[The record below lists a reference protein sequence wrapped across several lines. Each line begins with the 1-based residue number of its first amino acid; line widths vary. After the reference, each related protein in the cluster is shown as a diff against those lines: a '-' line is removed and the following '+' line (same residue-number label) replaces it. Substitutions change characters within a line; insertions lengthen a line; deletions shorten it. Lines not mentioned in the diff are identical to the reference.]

1 MPAGQAHRKEASL
14 RDQARA
20 PRKYE
25 LMTILHPDVPEESLQ
40 GELDRISGFITG
52 VGGELF
58 ETLQDSPWGRRRL
71 AYPIRSGGRDVRD
84 GYYTVWHFTLGPT
97 RVDDLERELKLDTQL
112 IRYIVLSWEPTP
124 IDPKAV
130 EAAEIAAED
139 AAAAAYAAAQVA
151 AAAAEDD
158 AAEAYAASQAAA
170 ATSEAEAGEATS
182 AIEPVSAEEAR
193 AEVLDAAEAAVDTTM
208 RLAAEEIRTDELT
221 AEAEALE
228 ATGAELAVEPVEAIA
243 EREQLEADAAAALEM
258 ADTAAAAEA
267 PVVEAAEVDAGADV
281 PEGAVRGDGT
291 GECPEDYPIKS
302 HAAKETSMAGI
313 AKITLVGNLGR
324 DPETRYTPNGKMN
337 VTFTMAVSR
346 RFNDQSGQ
354 QQERTNW
361 YRVTA
366 WGGLAETLDR
376 MAQNGYLAKGKQV
389 YVDGRRADP
398 IRRSS
403 PDRSKKFPGTMA
415 SHRSKTDSLR

>member
-25 LMTILHPDVPEESLQ
+25 LMTILHPDVAEESLP
-40 GELDRISGFITG
+40 GELDRISGFITAA
-52 VGGELF
+52 GGELI

-139 AAAAAYAAAQVA
+139 AAAAAYAAAQAA

-158 AAEAYAASQAAA
+158 AADAYAASQAAA
-170 ATSEAEAGEATS
+170 TVEPEAGEATS
-182 AIEPVSAEEAR
+182 ALEPASAEEAR
-193 AEVLDAAEAAVDTTM
+193 AEVLDAAEAAVDTSM
-208 RLAAEEIRTDELT
+208 RLAAQDIRTEELT

-228 ATGAELAVEPVEAIA
+228 ASGAELQIEPVEAIA
-243 EREQLEADAAAALEM
+243 EREQLEADAAAALAI
-258 ADTAAAAEA
+258 ADSAATEETAAGAPSAE
-267 PVVEAAEVDAGADV
+267 EESDL

-291 GECPEDYPIKS
+291 GECPEDYPVKGNAS
-302 HAAKETSMAGI
+302 SKLYHSPGSPSYKRTVPEFCFASTEAAEAAG
-313 AKITLVGNLGR
+313 
-324 DPETRYTPNGKMN
+324 
-337 VTFTMAVSR
+337 
-346 RFNDQSGQ
+346 FNPTKYEAAHEES
-354 QQERTNW
+354 E
-361 YRVTA
+361 
-366 WGGLAETLDR
+366 
-376 MAQNGYLAKGKQV
+376 
-389 YVDGRRADP
+389 
-398 IRRSS
+398 
-403 PDRSKKFPGTMA
+403 
-415 SHRSKTDSLR
+415 

>member
-1 MPAGQAHRKEASL
+1 M

-25 LMTILHPDVPEESLQ
+25 LMTILHPDVAEESLQ

-139 AAAAAYAAAQVA
+139 AAAAAYAAAQAA

-158 AAEAYAASQAAA
+158 AAEAYAACPGRGRGRRTRGGRSN
-170 ATSEAEAGEATS
+170 ERYRAGGGRGS
-182 AIEPVSAEEAR
+182 ASRGAGCRRVR
-193 AEVLDAAEAAVDTTM
+193 GRHVDAA
-208 RLAAEEIRTDELT
+208 
-221 AEAEALE
+221 
-228 ATGAELAVEPVEAIA
+228 
-243 EREQLEADAAAALEM
+243 
-258 ADTAAAAEA
+258 
-267 PVVEAAEVDAGADV
+267 
-281 PEGAVRGDGT
+281 
-291 GECPEDYPIKS
+291 
-302 HAAKETSMAGI
+302 
-313 AKITLVGNLGR
+313 
-324 DPETRYTPNGKMN
+324 
-337 VTFTMAVSR
+337 
-346 RFNDQSGQ
+346 
-354 QQERTNW
+354 
-361 YRVTA
+361 
-366 WGGLAETLDR
+366 GG
-376 MAQNGYLAKGKQV
+376 G
-389 YVDGRRADP
+389 
-398 IRRSS
+398 
-403 PDRSKKFPGTMA
+403 
-415 SHRSKTDSLR
+415 

>member
-1 MPAGQAHRKEASL
+1 M

-25 LMTILHPDVPEESLQ
+25 LMTILHPDVAEESLP
-40 GELDRISGFITG
+40 GELDRISGFITAA
-52 VGGELF
+52 GGELI

-97 RVDDLERELKLDTQL
+97 RVDDLERELKLDIQL

-139 AAAAAYAAAQVA
+139 AAAAAYAAAQAA

-158 AAEAYAASQAAA
+158 AAEAYAAAQAAA
-170 ATSEAEAGEATS
+170 ATAEPEAGEATS

-193 AEVLDAAEAAVDTTM
+193 AEVLDAAEATAVDTSM
-208 RLAAEEIRTDELT
+208 RLAADEIRGDELT

-228 ATGAELAVEPVEAIA
+228 AAGAELAIEPVEAIA

-258 ADTAAAAEA
+258 TSTAAAE
-267 PVVEAAEVDAGADV
+267 
-281 PEGAVRGDGT
+281 
-291 GECPEDYPIKS
+291 EDS
-302 HAAKETSMAGI
+302 
-313 AKITLVGNLGR
+313 
-324 DPETRYTPNGKMN
+324 
-337 VTFTMAVSR
+337 
-346 RFNDQSGQ
+346 
-354 QQERTNW
+354 
-361 YRVTA
+361 
-366 WGGLAETLDR
+366 
-376 MAQNGYLAKGKQV
+376 
-389 YVDGRRADP
+389 GRRHDSGSGN
-398 IRRSS
+398 RRTGRRR
-403 PDRSKKFPGTMA
+403 PWRRDR
-415 SHRSKTDSLR
+415 

>member
-25 LMTILHPDVPEESLQ
+25 LMTILHPDVAEESLQ

-84 GYYTVWHFTLGPT
+84 GYYTVWRFTLGPT

-139 AAAAAYAAAQVA
+139 AAAAAYAAAQFA

-170 ATSEAEAGEATS
+170 AATESEADDATS
-182 AIEPVSAEEAR
+182 AVEPVSADEAR
-193 AEVLDAAEAAVDTTM
+193 AEVLDAAEVAVDSSM

-228 ATGAELAVEPVEAIA
+228 ATGAELAVEPVDAIA
-243 EREQLEADAAAALEM
+243 EREQLEADAAAALEK
-258 ADTAAAAEA
+258 AETAATEA
-267 PVVEAAEVDAGADV
+267 PAVEETDADADV
-281 PEGAVRGDGT
+281 PQGAVRGDGT
-291 GECPEDYPIKS
+291 GECPEDYPFKGNATS
-302 HAAKETSMAGI
+302 KLYHSPGSPSYKRTVPEYCFATTEAAEAAGFNPTKYE
-313 AKITLVGNLGR
+313 ATHEVG
-324 DPETRYTPNGKMN
+324 E
-337 VTFTMAVSR
+337 
-346 RFNDQSGQ
+346 
-354 QQERTNW
+354 
-361 YRVTA
+361 
-366 WGGLAETLDR
+366 
-376 MAQNGYLAKGKQV
+376 
-389 YVDGRRADP
+389 
-398 IRRSS
+398 
-403 PDRSKKFPGTMA
+403 
-415 SHRSKTDSLR
+415 